1 MILNNKLYDTFD
13 TDFLAVEIDT
23 SLGPII
29 ISTTYLPPIRPYLPY
44 ADMHKLLSN
53 SIPTYILGDF
63 NGKHT
68 IFGNRDN
75 NTVGKSLIHLIN
87 QGRMIHL
94 SPHFPTFYSHNST
107 TNPDKI
113 FTNKHHYLNCIC
125 EPGETTTSDHLP
137 VIFKL
142 STKPFMK
149 EKL

>member
-1 MILNNKLYDTFD
+1 
-13 TDFLAVEIDT
+13 
-23 SLGPII
+23 
-29 ISTTYLPPIRPYLPY
+29 
-44 ADMHKLLSN
+44 MHKLLSN
-53 SIPTYILGDF
+53 SIPTYILGNF

-68 IFGNRDN
+68 IFGNRGN
-75 NTVGKSLIHLIN
+75 NTVGKSLINLIN
-87 QGRMIHL
+87 QGKVKYL
-94 SPHFPTFYSHNST
+94 GPHFPTFYSHNST

-113 FTNKHHYLNCIC
+113 FANKHHYLNCIC